1 MITSVKKVLSILN
14 KDQKIQIFWLFILL
28 FISTIFEGLS
38 IALLFPLMKVIFDT
52 NYLIE
57 IFNKYNLIDLSNIDA
72 SKIILF
78 SLIFIFLIYFLKF
91 LFLLFF
97 SWWKSNFIYKFN
109 NNISERLF
117 KKYINSQYSFFFNKN
132 SSEFTRNIYSEGRFV
147 SFFIDT
153 FLKGMVEFLS
163 ITIIILVLLTI
174 QFKATIFIFIFF
186 LGFVVI
192 FNFLFTKKIKNWSTE
207 KQQFVA
213 DIFKN
218 LQDSFSLIKEILIR
232 GNQEYFINK
241 FNYTNKNLNL
251 KAKLLMF
258 VNEIPK
264 NALEIITIGLICFV
278 VLINFNFDSE
288 VTEMSQIIPIIG
300 LFGAAALRI
309 MPGIS
314 RLIAFKQN
322 LDGCYPSINLVH
334 EEIKK
339 NDDLIDQK
347 TIAGADYD
355 FNEKITFENIKYSY
369 PNSKAIFN
377 NLSFEIR
384 KTECICVVGESGA
397 GKTTLIDLITGLI
410 QPNKGKILCDNKIVN
425 TNNSNWRK
433 KIGYVAQSTFLIDDT
448 IKNNILFGLSDDEID
463 NARFNQAVKYAQLDQ
478 FINSLDDKENF
489 VVGENGIK
497 LSGGQKQRIG
507 IARALYYKPDI
518 LILDEVTS
526 ALDEE
531 TSQELLNS
539 LNFLL
544 GKITLI
550 YISHNDMV
558 MKNANTVYEL
568 KKSEENGTLIKKI
581 K

>member
-14 KDQKIQIFWLFILL
+14 KDQKFQIFWLFILL
-28 FISTIFEGLS
+28 FISTIFEGLG
-38 IALLFPLMKVIFDT
+38 IALLLPLMKVIFDT

-57 IFNKYNLIDLSNIDA
+57 IFNKYSLIDLSNIE
-72 SKIILF
+72 SGKIILF
-78 SLIFIFLIYFLKF
+78 SLTFIFLIYFLKF

-117 KKYINSQYSFFFNKN
+117 KKYINSKYSFFFNKN
-132 SSEFTRNIYSEGRFV
+132 SSEFIRNIYTEGRFV

-153 FLKGMVEFLS
+153 FLKGMVEFFS
-163 ITIIILVLLTI
+163 IAIIILVLITI
-174 QFKATIFIFIFF
+174 QFKATILIFIFF

-207 KQQFVA
+207 KQQFAA

-218 LQDSFSLIKEILIR
+218 LKDSFSLIKEILIR
-232 GNQEYFINK
+232 GNQEYFIKK

-264 NALEIITIGLICFV
+264 NALEIIAIGFICLV
-278 VLINFNFDSE
+278 VLINFNFDPE
-288 VTEMSQIIPIIG
+288 VTGMSQIIPIIG

-309 MPGIS
+309 LPGLS
-314 RLIAFKQN
+314 RLITFKQN

-347 TIAGADYD
+347 TIAGADYN
-355 FNEKITFENIKYSY
+355 FNEKIIFENIKYSY
-369 PNSKAIFN
+369 SNSKAIFN

-384 KTECICVVGESGA
+384 KNECICVMGESGV

-410 QPNKGKILCDNKIVN
+410 QPNKGKILCDNKIIN

-433 KIGYVAQSTFLIDDT
+433 KIGYVAQSIFLIDDT
-448 IKNNILFGLSDDEID
+448 VKNNILFGLSDEEID

-478 FINSLDDKENF
+478 FINSLDNKENF
-489 VVGENGIK
+489 IVGENGIK

-526 ALDEE
+526 ALDDL

-558 MKNANTVYEL
+558 IKNANTVYEL

>member
-278 VLINFNFDSE
+278 VLINFNFDTE

-558 MKNANTVYEL
+558 MKNANTVYDL